1 MLRTKSGLP
10 KHCCWNTDRHGKRRV
25 RFRKSGFSAYLTG
38 TPWSD
43 DFMRQYAAALDGVKA
58 QTSNVGERR
67 TLAGS
72 FDALCVAYYRS
83 SDFVNLKVSTQTKR
97 RNIIERFRADH
108 GDKPIRGLTRAHVK
122 QLFDA
127 KSATPAAA
135 NNFLKTLRSILDY
148 AVGVGMMSNN
158 PAISIKKNKPGKGN
172 HPWTEEEISTFE
184 ARHEIGTRER
194 LAHDLLL
201 YTAQRCGDVVRMG
214 WQHVTGDTISVTQKK
229 TGTKLVIPIHPNL
242 RLSLTSAPRTNMTFV
257 MSLRGSPFSSHNF
270 GNWFKKACRSAG
282 LPHCSAHGLR
292 HSSPTRLA
300 NAGCS
305 ISEIAA
311 ITGHKSLGLVA
322 HYTRTADQRQ
332 LARQALDH
340 QLRAEGKQD
349 LSNLK
354 TPVVQPGKKQ

>member
-10 KHCCWNTDRHGKRRV
+10 RHCGPIVDRHGKRRV
-25 RFRKSGFSAYLTG
+25 RFRKSGFSTYLTG

-43 DFMRQYAAALDGVKA
+43 DFMRQYAVALDGVKA
-58 QTSNVGERR
+58 QASAVSERH
-67 TLAGS
+67 TVSGS

-83 SDFVNLKVSTQTKR
+83 SDFVNLKASTQKNR
-97 RNIIERFRADH
+97 RSIIERFRADH
-108 GDKPIRGLTRAHVK
+108 GTKPIRELTRAHVK

-135 NNFLKTLRSILDY
+135 NNFLKTLRSVLAY
-148 AVGVGMMSNN
+148 AVGVDLISNN
-158 PAISIKKNKPGKGN
+158 PAIGIKKNKAGKGN
-172 HPWTEEEISTFE
+172 HPWTEAEISTFE
-184 ARHEIGTRER
+184 ARHRIGTRER

-214 WQHVTGDTISVTQKK
+214 WQHIDGDTIAVVQEK

-242 RLSLTSAPRTNMTFV
+242 KLSLMSVPRTNMTFV
-257 MSLRGSPFSSHNF
+257 MSRGSPFSSNNF
-270 GNWFKKACRSAG
+270 GNWFKRACRSAG

-311 ITGHKSLGLVA
+311 ITGHKALGLVA
-322 HYTRTADQRQ
+322 HYTRTADQRR
-332 LARQALDH
+332 LARQAIEQ
-340 QLRAEGKQD
+340 QLRAEGEQD

-354 TPVVQPGKKQ
+354 TPVVQPSKKS